1 MTNDQI
7 LALRVGDYIDHHTN
21 GRVIN
26 LEVMAIR
33 ATGRCVNEQS
43 GAYGHAYA
51 CLTLNYT
58 GSSLTINTAIE
69 SDEYGN
75 GEGYP
80 SHNAEGDRLRGWQLV
95 GHNACLASV

>member
-7 LALRVGDYIDHHTN
+7 LSIKVGDYIDHHCN

-26 LEVMAIR
+26 LEVKAVR
-33 ATGRCVNEQS
+33 ATGRCVSERS
-43 GAYGHAYA
+43 GAFGHAYA

-58 GSSLTINTAIE
+58 GSNLTVDTAIE
-69 SDEYGN
+69 SDDYGK

-80 SHNAEGDRLRGWQLV
+80 SHDAEGDRVRGWELV
-95 GHNACLASV
+95 GHNLAA